1 MAKDDKKAAK
11 VQKIHHKGSPQA
23 MGFYFLAFIG
33 AAVHF
38 VGNVDGFWNIIL
50 ALLKAAVWPAF
61 LIHQI
66 FDLLKI

>member
-1 MAKDDKKAAK
+1 MAKDDKKAVIVK
-11 VQKIHHKGSPQA
+11 KGSA
-23 MGFYFLAFIG
+23 GGFYFLTFIG

-61 LIHQI
+61 LIHKVFEI
-66 FDLLKI
+66 LNI

>member
-1 MAKDDKKAAK
+1 MAKEHKKSS
-11 VQKIHHKGSPQA
+11 IMHKGPSG
-23 MGFYFLAFIG
+23 GFYFLTYIG

-61 LIHQI
+61 LINRVLEI
-66 FDLLKI
+66 LKI

>member
-1 MAKDDKKAAK
+1 MTTKKEY
-11 VQKIHHKGSPQA
+11 KGVNFVDNSKGPA
-23 MGFYFLAFIG
+23 GGVWFMGFIG

-61 LIHQI
+61 LINKV
-66 FDLLKI
+66 FDLLRI